1 MRNLPIINLG
11 RMFVSTQMVE
21 LVSEFCQDQGQ
32 NEITIVDFGTGQAS
46 LLQMMIRVAQRNPS
60 KRFRLIGYDP
70 HMNIGQVRSRILV
83 ANAIRGSEGRN
94 YSFELTT
101 SKPRSADIVFA
112 HFSLHHTPSVRHAVD
127 QIASMH
133 PRYVLIAEYDFK
145 TDRVG
150 LTEFLDIFRDS
161 EACRCELAQ
170 FRQTAGDR
178 DIGNDMCWQ
187 YHLQNGMADYIFAV
201 KTAGGTITRIH
212 TSGTVFKF
220 ERHKFLIEALF

>member
-1 MRNLPIINLG
+1 
-11 RMFVSTQMVE
+11 MFVSTFMPI
-21 LVSEFCQDQGQ
+21 LVHDFCQNQEQHD
-32 NEITIVDFGTGQAS
+32 ITIVDFGTGQAS
-46 LLQMMIRVAQRNPS
+46 LLQMMIRVAQGNPS
-60 KRFRLIGYDP
+60 KHFRLIGYDP
-70 HMNIGQVRSRILV
+70 HMNIGQVRSRILI
-83 ANAIRGSEGRN
+83 ANAIRASVGSN
-94 YSFELTT
+94 YSIELTT
-101 SKPRSADIVFA
+101 SKPRSADVVFA

-145 TDRVG
+145 TDGVG

-170 FRQTAGDR
+170 FRQNAGDR

-187 YHLQNGMADYIFAV
+187 YHLQYGMADYILAV
-201 KTAGGTITRIH
+201 EAAGGKITRIH

-220 ERHKFLIEALF
+220 ERHKFLIEVQF